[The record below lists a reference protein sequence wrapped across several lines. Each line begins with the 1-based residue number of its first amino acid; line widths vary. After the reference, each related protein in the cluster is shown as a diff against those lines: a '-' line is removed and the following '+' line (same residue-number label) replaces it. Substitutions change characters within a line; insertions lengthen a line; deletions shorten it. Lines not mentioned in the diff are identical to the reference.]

1 MQKQCKFVSK
11 KELRT
16 LLNISASTL
25 NTYLNV
31 RYYLELKDLGY
42 TKTAQLL
49 SPKIIN
55 HLQNKLD
62 FEVN

>member
-1 MQKQCKFVSK
+1 MQQCKFISK

-31 RYYLELKDLGY
+31 RYYIELQELGY
-42 TKTAQLL
+42 KKTAQLL
-49 SPKIIN
+49 SPKIIK